1 MHQGYAVHATLQQ
14 VLACSCS
21 AAVESLCW
29 QLLEKAT
36 SDSEVSDVIKSKVAL
51 KMADVE
57 KKLIDG
63 ASDKLQLL
71 DVASYISCTVN
82 GTPTPWVA

>member
-1 MHQGYAVHATLQQ
+1 M
-14 VLACSCS
+14 
-21 AAVESLCW
+21 
-29 QLLEKAT
+29 LLEKAT